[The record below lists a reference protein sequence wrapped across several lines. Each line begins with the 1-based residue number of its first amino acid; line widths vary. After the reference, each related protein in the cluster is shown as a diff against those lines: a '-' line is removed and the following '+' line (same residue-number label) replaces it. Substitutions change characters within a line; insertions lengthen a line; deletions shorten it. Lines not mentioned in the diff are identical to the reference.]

1 MISNPESLTD
11 LIPDYVQGNLD
22 PETTAVFENRLA
34 VDQELRRELDEF
46 LTLRHLYRQTQDEPY
61 RPSERVFQ
69 RVAAAINEAEAS
81 GTGRRQSSYHPV
93 PSYRTRLHEAWAR
106 LKASLSLPW
115 GLAVAQA
122 VLIVILLLPGQP
134 DHSYQ
139 TLSAGDAV
147 TAVDGSLYNI
157 VFSESASEAHI
168 RTLLINTNASIVA
181 GPSAEGRYRIV
192 LPDDAHHREHVAR
205 LRRDAAVRFLEP
217 AME

>member
-1 MISNPESLTD
+1 MISNPESLSD

-22 PETTAVFENRLA
+22 PEATTAFEDQLA

-46 LTLRHLYRQTQDEPY
+46 LTLRHLYRQIQDEPY
-61 RPSERVFQ
+61 RPSETVFQ

-81 GTGRRQSSYHPV
+81 GTGQRQPSYHGV
-93 PSYRTRLHEAWAR
+93 SSHRTRLHEAWAR

-115 GLAVAQA
+115 GLVVVQA
-122 VLIVILLLPGQP
+122 VLIVILLIPGQP

-139 TLSAGDAV
+139 TLGIGDAA

-192 LPDDAHHREHVAR
+192 LPDDASHQEHIAR
-205 LRRDAAVRFLEP
+205 LRRDAVVRFLEP